1 MKPTFVHLR
10 LHTEYSLIDSVVR
23 VADLMAAVRAEDM
36 PAVALTDQC
45 NLFAMVKFY
54 RAALERGVQP
64 IIGVDL
70 LLSEADE
77 KQGPS
82 RLTLL
87 CQNLGGYQNL
97 ARLGSR
103 VRLRFQAPDRK
114 LLDVESIV

>member
-1 MKPTFVHLR
+1 M
-10 LHTEYSLIDSVVR
+10 R
-23 VADLMAAVRAEDM
+23 VPELMQAVAAAGM

-70 LLSEADE
+70 LLREPEE
-77 KQGPS
+77 KHGAS

-87 CQNLGGYQNL
+87 CQNATGYRNLCALVSRAYLEGQSSSGSAAGRSRL
-97 ARLGSR
+97 ARPR
-103 VRLRFQAPDRK
+103 QHRAD
-114 LLDVESIV
+114 

>member
-1 MKPTFVHLR
+1 MTSTFIHLR

-23 VADLMAAVRAEDM
+23 VGDLMDAIRAERM

-103 VRLRFQAPDRK
+103 AFLEGQTVGE
-114 LLDVESIV
+114 V

>member
-1 MKPTFVHLR
+1 
-10 LHTEYSLIDSVVR
+10 
-23 VADLMAAVRAEDM
+23 M

-70 LLSEADE
+70 LLGDADE

-97 ARLGSR
+97 ARLVSR
-103 VRLRFQAPDRK
+103 AFLEGQTARRCH
-114 LLDVESIV
+114 